1 MTSESD
7 KPDPAPPE
15 SSPSGPIAAEAA
27 APHAAT
33 SVPAIPQPAPP
44 EIPQPA
50 APAPVAAQP
59 APPAAIYFNG
69 RSNRKRSATLGL
81 ATAGVE
87 IVEDGMLV
95 DVWPY
100 ASMRRADGPRE
111 VLRLHSVTALPLAR
125 LEVFD
130 PALQAAI
137 AARCPSLDLGEAKQ
151 TWRIVGWS
159 LAAVTSIVLLGVFV
173 VPIVADRLVPFIP
186 QAFERRLGEAVDKQ
200 AEAMFGGKRC
210 TGAEGQ
216 AAFAALVDKLKVAG
230 GLDVPLSAAVLSSHT
245 PNAFALPGGKIFLLD
260 GLIEKADSPDEI
272 AGVLAHELG
281 HVKHRDH
288 LRQLIQTGGTSF
300 LFGLLF
306 GDVSGAGAVI
316 FASRTLLN
324 ASYSREAE
332 QNADDFAVG
341 VMHKLGRSPKPMGDL
356 LLRVTGAQANKS
368 YTILASHP
376 MTEDRRE
383 AMIKADR
390 PATGAALL
398 TATQWQALK
407 TMCGGVA
414 ALPARPARLTPAAR
428 PAPPVRSGQG
438 GAEEGAG
445 HDPEL
450 SPRPAPRGGSDSGAD
465 NGG

>member
-1 MTSESD
+1 MTSESQ
-7 KPDPAPPE
+7 KPDPTTPEPVTGEALPPH
-15 SSPSGPIAAEAA
+15 P
-27 APHAAT
+27 AT
-33 SVPAIPQPAPP
+33 SVPVIPQPAEPATSVPDIAPP
-44 EIPQPA
+44 V
-50 APAPVAAQP
+50 APAPEAHAAL
-59 APPAAIYFNG
+59 PPSATIYFNG
-69 RSNRKRSATLGL
+69 RSNRKRTATLSL
-81 ATAGVE
+81 ATAGLE

-111 VLRLHSVTALPLAR
+111 VLRLRSVTALPLSR

-130 PALQAAI
+130 PALQADI
-137 AARCPSLDLGEAKQ
+137 AARCPSLDLGEEKQ

-159 LAAVTSIVLLGVFV
+159 LAAVTSIVLLGVYV
-173 VPIVADRLVPFIP
+173 VPIVADRLVPFVP

-216 AAFAALVDKLKVAG
+216 AAFSALVDKLKVAG
-230 GLDVPLSAAVLSSHT
+230 GLDVPLSAAVLSSRT

-260 GLIEKADSPDEI
+260 GLIQKADNPDEI

-324 ASYSREAE
+324 ASYSRDAE
-332 QNADDFAVG
+332 QNADDFAVD

-356 LLRVTGAQANKS
+356 LLRVTGTQANKS

-376 MTEDRRE
+376 MTETRRE

-398 TATQWQALK
+398 NATQWQALK
-407 TMCGGVA
+407 TMCGGVV
-414 ALPARPARLTPAAR
+414 PTRPARLAPQAR
-428 PAPPVRSGQG
+428 PAPPPRSGG
-438 GAEEGAG
+438 SAEEGAG
-445 HDPEL
+445 YDPGL
-450 SPRPAPRGGSDSGAD
+450 APARQLPRGGSDSGAD